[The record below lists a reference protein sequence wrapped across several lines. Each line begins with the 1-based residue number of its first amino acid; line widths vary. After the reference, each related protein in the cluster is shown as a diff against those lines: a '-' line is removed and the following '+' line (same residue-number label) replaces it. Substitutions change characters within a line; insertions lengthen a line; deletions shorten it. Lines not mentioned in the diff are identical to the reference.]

1 MSDGSP
7 ALWRSLLVL
16 VAALAIGLA
25 VSPLAAAAGT
35 AVGPSVGRAFGAVFQ
50 WRADLLRAIGVGF
63 VIGVIAFG
71 VSFVMGLVLK
81 AGRYVAGWLFGFGIT
96 ESLWRPAI
104 ANLIEG
110 GHARALDHVFLTL
123 VQALAVSLIATL
135 ALDAGRRT
143 RLRK

>member
-16 VAALAIGLA
+16 VGALAVGLA
-25 VSPLAAAAGT
+25 MSPLAATAGT
-35 AVGPSVGRAFGAVFQ
+35 AAGPAIGRAFGALLD
-50 WRADLLRAIGVGF
+50 WDKGLLRAMG
-63 VIGVIAFG
+63 IGVIIGIFAFT
-71 VSFVMGLVLK
+71 VAFLMGLILK
-81 AGRYVAGWLFGFGIT
+81 AGRWVAGWLLGFGIT

-104 ANLIEG
+104 ARLIDG
-110 GHARALDHVFLTL
+110 GHARALDHVFLAI
-123 VQALAVSLIATL
+123 VQALVVSLIATL